1 MRRRAG
7 AARLLTMV
15 LTLPGLLQ
23 PFASVDA
30 LESRPSRNVADTA
43 QARYLAEAGIEV
55 GFTVLINTPDFSA
68 ALAGA
73 SASVPWVPVVS
84 KAALSGEP
92 TGGKTAEGGPDGT
105 YTVVIRN
112 DYQNADAALTGQS
125 SGTDTIPNET
135 PTRDGNQIVIM
146 RATGAF
152 NGVIK
157 TIDVVVRRQQPPPLP
172 GIVDTSR
179 LHDTI
184 SLELDGHHH
193 VGTGDV
199 GLERRRAFVSGDFHP
214 PAAD

>member
-1 MRRRAG
+1 VRRRAG
-7 AARLLTMV
+7 IARLLMMV
-15 LTLPGLLQ
+15 LTLLGLLRS
-23 PFASVDA
+23 FTSVSA
-30 LESRPSRNVADTA
+30 LESRISGNVADTA

-84 KAALSGEP
+84 NAALSGVPSRGRTDEV
-92 TGGKTAEGGPDGT
+92 GSDGA

-135 PTRDGNQIVIM
+135 LTRDGNQIVIM
-146 RATGAF
+146 RATGVF
-152 NGVIK
+152 NGASK
-157 TIDVVVRRQQPPPLP
+157 TIDVVVRRHQPPPPP
-172 GIVDTSR
+172 GIVDTPLS
-179 LHDTI
+179 DKT
-184 SLELDGHHH
+184 SLEFDRHHDG
-193 VGTGDV
+193 GMGDV
-199 GLERRRAFVSGDFHP
+199 RLEGRRAFVSGDFHP